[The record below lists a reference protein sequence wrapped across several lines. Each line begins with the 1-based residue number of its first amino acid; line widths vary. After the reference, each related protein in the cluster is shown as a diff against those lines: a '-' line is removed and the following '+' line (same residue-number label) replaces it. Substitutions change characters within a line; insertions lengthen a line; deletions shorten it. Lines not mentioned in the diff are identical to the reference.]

1 MYCGDDI
8 ELSLRWSSTV
18 QISMSRGKLSL
29 GYNSQRRC
37 RKPWHLTRRMA
48 TPCGLTPLLRIF
60 FFVWVAFYIIEKG
73 DTPPPGHQFIKCHI
87 IFVVKMEDLR
97 HKARMV
103 SGDHM
108 TDVPPTITYAIVA
121 SHDTVR
127 IYLKMAALNNM
138 RVKNSDIVNSYI
150 KSTCI

>member
-1 MYCGDDI
+1 
-8 ELSLRWSSTV
+8 
-18 QISMSRGKLSL
+18 
-29 GYNSQRRC
+29 
-37 RKPWHLTRRMA
+37 
-48 TPCGLTPLLRIF
+48 
-60 FFVWVAFYIIEKG
+60 
-73 DTPPPGHQFIKCHI
+73 
-87 IFVVKMEDLR
+87 MEDLR

-150 KSTCI
+150 KLTCI